1 MHPLARLS
9 PFIRL
14 AHHFP
19 AGPDWRIQPRVIFD
33 HLLLYTRDGH
43 GRLTVGEEVHRIGP
57 RTLFVVPPGVLHETT
72 HDPGSPNLMYNLHFD
87 FIEEPDSASVP
98 VNLATPEETLART
111 EWLRAPFAGDDRL
124 RLPTRIEGFAPAL
137 YETLFFTI
145 LGCARSRAPADLLQ
159 AKGAMLQLLAHLY
172 QAHSYTGHRGTASAA
187 SLQRLDQMPAHI
199 EERLADELSVGALAA
214 QCNMSETHFRRSFRA
229 RFGRSPADY
238 IVQCRLARA
247 RHLLVYENLPI
258 CRIAEMTGYQSVH
271 YFTRAF
277 AAAFGEPPAA
287 YRARR
292 SA

>member
-1 MHPLARLS
+1 MDPLTRLS
-9 PFIRL
+9 PFVRL
-14 AHHFP
+14 AHHFA
-19 AGPDWRIQPRVIFD
+19 AGPDWRIPPRVIFD
-33 HLLLYTRDGH
+33 HLLLYTRDGS
-43 GRLTVGEEVHRIGP
+43 GWLTVGDERRRIGP
-57 RTLFVVPPGVLHETT
+57 RSLFVVPPGIVHETT

-87 FIEEPDSASVP
+87 FIEEADSALVP

-111 EWLRAPFAGDDRL
+111 DWLGTPFAGDDRL
-124 RLPTRIEGFAPAL
+124 HLPTRIEGFAPAV

-145 LGCARSRAPADLLQ
+145 LGSARSRAPGDLLQ

-172 QAHSYTGHRGTASAA
+172 HANSYAGHRGTASPA

-199 EERLADELSVGALAA
+199 EERLADALTVGALAA
-214 QCNMSETHFRRSFRA
+214 LCNMSETHFRRSFRA